1 MEKHRNMVE
10 TKDLKKMYAELT
22 PWDRAEFCEWIKTRE
37 EFEID
42 PDLDLDDVEISLES
56 IADHYTDDDF
66 LHECDDSSIVWY
78 VIDHGL
84 DYMVLDELDEEYL
97 AKYIEKNIP
106 AASEY
111 LMKEE
116 ITDKE
121 RDRIF
126 DVAYDQGFRDGKN
139 GKKNKCNPGDF

>member
-1 MEKHRNMVE
+1 MAVKITNIE
-10 TKDLKKMYAELT
+10 DLKKLYDDLL
-22 PWDRAEFCEWIKTRE
+22 PWDKVEFCEWIKTRE

-42 PDLDLDDVEISLES
+42 PDLDLDYTEISLES
-56 IADHYTDDDF
+56 IADRYTDDDF
-66 LHECDDSSIVWY
+66 LHECDDSSIVDY
-78 VIDHGL
+78 VLDHRL
-84 DYMVLDELDEEYL
+84 DYMVIDQLDEKYL
-97 AKYIEKNIP
+97 AEYIEENIP
-106 AASEY
+106 AVSEY

-139 GKKNKCNPGDF
+139 GKKNKCKPNDF

>member
-1 MEKHRNMVE
+1 MVE
-10 TKDLKKMYAELT
+10 INDIKKMYAELT
-22 PWDRAEFCEWIKTRE
+22 PWDRAEFCERIKTRE

-42 PDLDLDDVEISLES
+42 PGLDLDDVEISLES
-56 IADHYTDDDF
+56 IAGRYTDDDF
-66 LHECDDSSIVWY
+66 LDECDDSSIVDY

-106 AASEY
+106 VVSEY
-111 LMKEE
+111 FMREE

-139 GKKNKCNPGDF
+139 GKKNKCKPNDF

>member
-1 MEKHRNMVE
+1 MAVKITNIE
-10 TKDLKKMYAELT
+10 DLKKLYDDLL
-22 PWDRAEFCEWIKTRE
+22 PWDKAEFCEWIKTRE

-42 PDLDLDDVEISLES
+42 PDLDLDYTEISLES
-56 IADHYTDDDF
+56 IADRYTDDDF
-66 LHECDDSSIVWY
+66 LHECDDSSIVDY
-78 VIDHGL
+78 VLDHGL
-84 DYMVLDELDEEYL
+84 DDMVIDQLDEEYL

-106 AASEY
+106 AVSEY

-126 DVAYDQGFRDGKN
+126 DVACDQGFRDGKN
-139 GKKNKCNPGDF
+139 GKKNKCKPNDF